1 MGESVIKLTDE
12 NFEKEVLQAEQPVL
26 VDFWASWCGPCRV
39 MAPIIDELATE
50 HKEKIKVGKLN
61 VDENSE
67 TAQKYEIRSIP
78 TLVIFEK
85 DEVKKQLIGAMPK
98 EKLATEISEWLE

>member
-1 MGESVIKLTDE
+1 MGESVIQLTDD

-26 VDFWASWCGPCRV
+26 VDFWASWCGPCRT

-98 EKLATEISEWLE
+98 EKLSAEISEWLK